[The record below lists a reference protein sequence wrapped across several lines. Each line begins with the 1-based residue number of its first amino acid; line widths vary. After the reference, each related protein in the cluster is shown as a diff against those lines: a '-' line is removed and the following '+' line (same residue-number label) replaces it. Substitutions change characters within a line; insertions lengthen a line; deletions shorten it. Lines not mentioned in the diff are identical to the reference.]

1 MKVYNIGYLLAGVCI
16 RLINEKELYKKHMT
30 DYDREVFEI
39 CADKITCMNIILEAK
54 GFRRIAMVMNDIT
67 KLLRGTRDV
76 TNPRLLEE
84 LLLKIEKALL
94 DRGIYDDLT
103 SAIIR
108 DIKYGKVNEN
118 KIEYKYLWQVRDLFE
133 IDFNNK
139 EKRYR
144 ELENVIRDVH
154 DVDTR
159 EYLSNDELSSLPA
172 DTVGAVLYSYNFI
185 DEDVLIRLKN
195 NLIEDMFPDIVLSE

>member
-1 MKVYNIGYLLAGVCI
+1 MKVYNIGHLLAGICI

-30 DYDREVFEI
+30 EYDREVFEI
-39 CADKITCMNIILEAK
+39 CADKITYMNIILEAK
-54 GFRRIAMVMNDIT
+54 GCRRTAMVMNDIT
-67 KLLRGTRDV
+67 KLLRGTREI

-108 DIKYGKVNEN
+108 DIKYGTVDEN
-118 KIEYKYLWQVRDLFE
+118 KIDYKYLWSVRDLFE

-144 ELENVIRDVH
+144 ELEREIRCAT
-154 DVDTR
+154 DVDSSG
-159 EYLSNDELSSLPA
+159 YVSSDELSLLSA
-172 DTVGAVLYSYNFI
+172 DKVGALLYSYNFV
-185 DEDVLIRLKN
+185 DEDVLIKLKN
-195 NLIEDMFPDIVLSE
+195 DLIEEMFPDIVLSE